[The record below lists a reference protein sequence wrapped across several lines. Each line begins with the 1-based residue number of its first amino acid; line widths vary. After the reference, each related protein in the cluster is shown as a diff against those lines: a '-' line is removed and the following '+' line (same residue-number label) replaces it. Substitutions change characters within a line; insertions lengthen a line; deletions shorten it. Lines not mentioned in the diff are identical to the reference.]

1 MKEDKYWKKFLLT
14 GAVEDYLRYKKNE
27 KLINEMSEELTNA
40 EDDVEV
46 KE

>member
-14 GAVEDYLRYKKNE
+14 GSVEDYLRYKKNE

-40 EDDVEV
+40 EDEVEV